1 MRKWLLVGVA
11 VSGVLLAASCGLL
24 GGSDPPVSAGA
35 QMGGPAFNN
44 AGDNGPMV
52 LLAVVVTVVLVAA
65 GAMGLAMFR
74 AWRDERTELRAELR
88 RLGQASFPAGR
99 RPELPQVN
107 GRDYH
112 YQPAEDGSYR
122 QIGR

>member
-1 MRKWLLVGVA
+1 MARKLLLAVVA

-24 GGSDPPVSAGA
+24 GQDTPQAGA

-52 LLAVVVTVVLVAA
+52 LLAVVVTVLLVAA

-74 AWRDERTELRAELR
+74 AWCDERAELRAELR
-88 RLGQASFPAGR
+88 RLNRAQFPER
-99 RPELPQVN
+99 QDVPQLN

-112 YQPAEDGSYR
+112 YRPAEHGSYR

>member
-1 MRKWLLVGVA
+1 MRVRGLLMGVVLVGVA
-11 VSGVLLAASCGLL
+11 VLASSCL
-24 GGSDPPVSAGA
+24 GSDTPSSSGA

-52 LLAVVVTVVLVAA
+52 LLAVVVTVVLIAA
-65 GAMGLAMFR
+65 SAMGLAMFR
-74 AWRDERTELRAELR
+74 AWRDERAELRAELR
-88 RLGQASFPAGR
+88 RLDRALLPER
-99 RPELPQVN
+99 RDRPQLN

-112 YQPAEDGSYR
+112 YQPVEHGSYR

>member
-1 MRKWLLVGVA
+1 MVRKWLIVAVA

-24 GGSDPPVSAGA
+24 SGHETPQAGG

-52 LLAVVVTVVLVAA
+52 LLAVVVTVILIAA

-74 AWRDERTELRAELR
+74 AWRDERAELRAELR
-88 RLGQASFPAGR
+88 RLAQTSLPANR
-99 RPELPQVN
+99 QELPQLN
-107 GRDYH
+107 GREYH
-112 YQPAEDGSYR
+112 YQPTEHGSYR